1 MIAKNW
7 IVLGIAVAVILAYTI
22 GIPPSFSAEYTK
34 SAQNSVSENNCGN
47 TEDGYNGQPPSD
59 YESLVDNT
67 ENAEY
72 SRTYC
77 SNTHSDV
84 QGEGNAE
91 SLTSVKR

>member
-1 MIAKNW
+1 MVVKNW
-7 IVLGIAVAVILAYTI
+7 IVLGIAVAVILAYTV

-34 SAQNSVSENNCGN
+34 STQNSVSENNCRT
-47 TEDGYNGQPPSD
+47 TEDGYNGQPPSE

-67 ENAEY
+67 ESTDY

-77 SNTHSDV
+77 SNTNSDV

-91 SLTSVKR
+91 SLTSVQR

>member
-47 TEDGYNGQPPSD
+47 NGQTPSD

-77 SNTHSDV
+77 SNTNSDV

-91 SLTSVKR
+91 SLTSVQR

>member
-1 MIAKNW
+1 MVVKNW
-7 IVLGIAVAVILAYTI
+7 IVLGIAVAVILAYTV

-34 SAQNSVSENNCGN
+34 RTQNSVSENNCRN
-47 TEDGYNGQPPSD
+47 TEDEYNGQPPSE

-67 ENAEY
+67 ENTEN

-77 SNTHSDV
+77 SNTNSDV

-91 SLTSVKR
+91 SLTSVQR

>member
-1 MIAKNW
+1 MVVKNW
-7 IVLGIAVAVILAYTI
+7 IVLGIAVAVILTYTV

-34 SAQNSVSENNCGN
+34 RTQNSVSENNCRN
-47 TEDGYNGQPPSD
+47 TEDGYNGQPPSE

-67 ENAEY
+67 ENTEN

-77 SNTHSDV
+77 SNTNSDV

-91 SLTSVKR
+91 SLTSVQR

>member
-7 IVLGIAVAVILAYTI
+7 IVLGIAVAVILVYTV

-34 SAQNSVSENNCGN
+34 RTQNSVSENNCRN
-47 TEDGYNGQPPSD
+47 MEDEYNGQPPSE

-67 ENAEY
+67 ENTEN

-77 SNTHSDV
+77 ANTNSDL
-84 QGEGNAE
+84 QGEENAE
-91 SLTSVKR
+91 SLTSVQR